1 MIEDMYEY
9 VGEPTL
15 QQTSLF
21 WCLPYQFDMTFDSI
35 LFYSILLCTWD
46 KPNNYSYVVKLIP
59 HSGRMS
65 LTQSLMIS

>member
-35 LFYSILLCTWD
+35 LFYSIVHL
-46 KPNNYSYVVKLIP
+46 
-59 HSGRMS
+59 R
-65 LTQSLMIS
+65 